1 MSVLMEKSID
11 PQPVLWSKLQYHR
24 MGEMGWFE
32 DIRVELIEG
41 EIIQMSPI
49 SSPHWK
55 SVILTGTALRRV
67 FGDGFTVAEQNAFD
81 GGPRSEPQPD
91 VAVYEG
97 GVREFEAIPGHALL
111 IVEVSLT
118 TLRFDQTRKA
128 RLYAAA
134 GVADYWIV
142 NLMDRVLEVRRQ
154 PSAKTDSY
162 AEMLTFDAEA
172 TLTPLA
178 APDATIAVAGL
189 LP

>member
-1 MSVLMEKSID
+1 MA
-11 PQPVLWSKLQYHR
+11 
-24 MGEMGWFE
+24 EMGWFE
-32 DIRVELIEG
+32 DIRVELIDG
-41 EIIQMSPI
+41 EIVQMSPI

-81 GGPRSEPQPD
+81 GGSRSEPQPD

-111 IVEVSLT
+111 IVEVPLT

-134 GVADYWIV
+134 GVAEYWIV
-142 NLMDRVLEVRRQ
+142 NLTDRVLEVRRQ
-154 PSAKTDSY
+154 PSAGTGSY
-162 AEMLTFDAEA
+162 AEALTLEADARVS
-172 TLTPLA
+172 PLA
-178 APDATIAVAGL
+178 APNATIAVADL